1 MAGKFKKG
9 FHHLYSYSGQEV
21 YPGTLE
27 ERSIERIGCNK
38 ASERRVAWDKRLSG
52 PLIEEFPDNE
62 FKKSEFKWKTGK
74 EIYGLLRQRLIL
86 QKRINDPIPSAE
98 LEQVAI
104 TEGYQRIH
112 ARMALRDAWKMGL
125 TRRFIRGKFAW
136 GLNSRKVSGK
146 SFGVHYIM
154 SKQGEQWPQRKR

>member
-1 MAGKFKKG
+1 MRN
-9 FHHLYSYSGQEV
+9 HRLYSGDSLGI

-38 ASERRVAWDKRLSG
+38 ASERRVAWDVRLSG
-52 PLIEEFPDNE
+52 PLIEEFPDSE

-74 EIYGLLRQRLIL
+74 EIYGLLRQRLII
-86 QKRINDPIPSAE
+86 QKRINDPIPNHE
-98 LEQVAI
+98 LEQIAI
-104 TEGYQRIH
+104 SEDYQRIH
-112 ARMALRDAWKMGL
+112 VRMALRDAWKMGL

-154 SKQGEQWPQRKR
+154 SKQGEQWPRRK